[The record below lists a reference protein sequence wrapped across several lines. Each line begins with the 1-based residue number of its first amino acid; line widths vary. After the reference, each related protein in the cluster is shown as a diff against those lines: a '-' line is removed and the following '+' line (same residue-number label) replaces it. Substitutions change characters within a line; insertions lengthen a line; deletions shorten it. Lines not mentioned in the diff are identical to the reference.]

1 MLKQIIGITGVAL
14 WAILIVYVV
23 TISATAEQKK
33 QTPPV
38 KDSNSLEKMAK
49 DFVNLLVKEDFNKA
63 VKNFDDTMKT
73 ALPAEKLKEVW
84 NALLAQFG
92 PFEKQLNARSEKVL
106 SYDVIYITCKFQK
119 DFCDVKVVYNDQ
131 KQITGLF
138 FVPAKEQSK

>member
-1 MLKQIIGITGVAL
+1 MLRRIIGITGIVL

-33 QTPPV
+33 QTQPV
-38 KDSNSLEKMAK
+38 KDSNSLENMAR

-73 ALPAEKLKEVW
+73 ALPAEKLKEAW
-84 NALLAQFG
+84 NALPAQFG
-92 PFEKQLNARSEKVL
+92 PFEKQLDARSEKVL

-119 DFCDVKVVYNDQ
+119 DFCDVKVVYNNQ
-131 KQITGLF
+131 KQISGLF
-138 FVPAKEQSK
+138 FVPTPKK